1 MRRKKGGKKQEE
13 EEDPKGEDIECYE
26 VKRREQNG
34 KKKRNPSLKSSFHPG
49 VGWGGV
55 LYLLNRKSTN
65 VNLECNCFFQADTA
79 LHRGIELDQIL
90 IFFILSSQQ
99 YGAM

>member
-34 KKKRNPSLKSSFHPG
+34 KKKRK
-49 VGWGGV
+49 
-55 LYLLNRKSTN
+55 
-65 VNLECNCFFQADTA
+65 E
-79 LHRGIELDQIL
+79 IL
-90 IFFILSSQQ
+90 V
-99 YGAM
+99 